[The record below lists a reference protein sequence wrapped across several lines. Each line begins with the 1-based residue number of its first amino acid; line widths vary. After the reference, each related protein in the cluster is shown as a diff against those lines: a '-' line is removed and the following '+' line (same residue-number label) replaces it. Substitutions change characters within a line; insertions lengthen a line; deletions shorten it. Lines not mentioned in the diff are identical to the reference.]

1 MTTEVQGKFGSQGTE
16 PAGPAQIDPM
26 RLEAFN
32 RKLREDQ
39 SMPLGFLGGAFAAL
53 GAALLWAVITV
64 VTDYQIGWMAVGV
77 GFLVGYAIRSF
88 GQGVDKV
95 FGFMGAGL
103 SLLGCL
109 AGNFL
114 TIVIVIAQEEAAPFL
129 DVLAFFALTPAAVVE
144 AIALTFSPIDLLF
157 YAIAVYEG
165 YRFAFRRITKEE
177 LQSLTL

>member
-1 MTTEVQGKFGSQGTE
+1 MTTPMQDKFGAQGSE
-16 PAGPAQIDPM
+16 PAAPVQIDPM

-32 RKLREDQ
+32 RRLQENQ
-39 SMPLGFLGGAFAAL
+39 NLPLGFLGGAFAAL
-53 GAALLWAVITV
+53 AAALIWAVITV

-77 GFLVGYAIRSF
+77 GFLVGYAIRAF

-114 TIVIVIAQEEAAPFL
+114 TIVIIIAREESAPFL
-129 DVLAFFALTPAAVVE
+129 DVLTFFALTPAAVVE
-144 AIALTFSPIDLLF
+144 VFALTFNPLDLLF

-165 YRFAFRRITKEE
+165 YRFAFRRISQEE
-177 LQSLTL
+177 LQSLAR